1 MTWLGDVIRGIL
13 EAIFRTYGGSIGK
26 TIAKDARRDEA
37 ALRRAGDRIRSWMQ
51 SRHAGQRGIS
61 DASGSGDTD

>member
-26 TIAKDARRDEA
+26 TVAKDAQRDEA
-37 ALRRAGDRIRSWMQ
+37 ALRRAGGRIRSWMQ
-51 SRHAGQRGIS
+51 SRHAGERGIS
-61 DASGSGDTD
+61 GEGGTGDKD